1 MDIMRKLGYVKM
13 KDYQDLLNKLTD
25 TKLKLEVTKLKLEV
39 AMEKLKERE
48 ENNEK
53 DSNPI

>member
-25 TKLKLEVTKLKLEV
+25 TKLKLEIAKV
-39 AMEKLKERE
+39 KLKEYE
-48 ENNEK
+48 GKYEK
-53 DSNPI
+53 DSNSI

>member
-48 ENNEK
+48 GNNEK
-53 DSNPI
+53 DPNSI

>member
-25 TKLKLEVTKLKLEV
+25 TKLKLEVTK
-39 AMEKLKERE
+39 AKLKEYE
-48 ENNEK
+48 GSHEK
-53 DSNPI
+53 DSNSI

>member
-25 TKLKLEVTKLKLEV
+25 TKLKLEIAK
-39 AMEKLKERE
+39 AKLKERD

-53 DSNPI
+53 DSNSI